1 MDENNKN
8 QNEKEPLSGT
18 EKKKNIKKNN
28 SKLMMTPMQNK
39 SNKPIFKQNTTP
51 LLAKKTNNKL
61 NTKNTSNNND
71 NNKTNKTNDINQI
84 SDNNKKYTRIGINR
98 KRRKI

>member
-1 MDENNKN
+1 
-8 QNEKEPLSGT
+8 
-18 EKKKNIKKNN
+18 
-28 SKLMMTPMQNK
+28 MTPMQNK

-84 SDNNKKYTRIGINR
+84 SDNNKKYTLPFYLIDSYCGNHEEVFKFYCFDCHINFCELCL
-98 KRRKI
+98 KKHLNTFN